1 MNEIDVT
8 IVNLDDKEYIV
19 LDKIEIDK
27 NMYYFLSNKD
37 DKNDFLIQKQDKSG
51 EYLISLDNK
60 DEFNKALLIFAK
72 SNLKRAD
79 YELNPKSWTVYK

>member
-37 DKNDFLIQKQDKSG
+37 DKDDFLIQKQDKSG

-60 DEFNKALLIFAK
+60 DELNKALLIFAK

-79 YELNPKSWTVYK
+79 LN